1 MGGRNAFI
9 SRLCA
14 DKYEDARRI
23 YSAWI
28 SIDFEIIRLAPARDG
43 IGDKFSRIRGR
54 MFNRALVSNP
64 RRVIPIV
71 IISCDTIHLL
81 RVCALSCFMA
91 LYLDYRKILRN
102 RFFVTILSIDG
113 IRYALGFVKEKEKSL
128 DVNN

>member
-43 IGDKFSRIRGR
+43 IGDKFSAAECSTALSFRIRD
-54 MFNRALVSNP
+54 A
-64 RRVIPIV
+64 
-71 IISCDTIHLL
+71 
-81 RVCALSCFMA
+81 
-91 LYLDYRKILRN
+91 
-102 RFFVTILSIDG
+102 
-113 IRYALGFVKEKEKSL
+113 
-128 DVNN
+128 